1 MLIKSTYLVLFKGA
15 SGKKQLRN
23 RREEENGHKE
33 LAGQSHRAVFLKL
46 EGAACGLAELGGL
59 RLHS

>member
-1 MLIKSTYLVLFKGA
+1 MLFKGA